1 VSSTCFGN
9 PQIHNTRNG
18 TAQLAAFKICGQ
30 PVGRVK
36 MLVLKILSGL
46 AAQWIRLRGVRLGR
60 RPWILGFPD
69 VKLASGS
76 TIEIGN
82 SASLFSVRWANPLR
96 PARRLSLVTLRNEAS
111 IIIGNDVGIS
121 SSVISCSSSI
131 RIGDRTLIGAD
142 CIVTDTDF
150 HSIPLSHDNPPRTQP
165 VSIGSDVFVGTRC
178 IILKGIE
185 IGDGAVIGAG
195 SVVTVNIP
203 PNSVAAGNPARV
215 IASRRE

>member
-1 VSSTCFGN
+1 
-9 PQIHNTRNG
+9 
-18 TAQLAAFKICGQ
+18 
-30 PVGRVK
+30 